1 MFVIVGEIE
10 RRTFQGGREAQ
21 GGVGG
26 VARISLEL
34 AVSVR
39 GGPAEHRVRDRG
51 GGGPLRSAQSTRRR
65 GREESLSLRSGGQ
78 GEVEA
83 WARAFRQTPSALGVE
98 WGVYWMAL

>member
-1 MFVIVGEIE
+1 MFVILGEIE

-39 GGPAEHRVRDRG
+39 GGPAEHRVRD
-51 GGGPLRSAQSTRRR
+51 GGPLRSAQSTRRR

-83 WARAFRQTPSALGVE
+83 WAQAFRQTPSALGVE
-98 WGVYWMAL
+98 WGVYWMVL